1 LKRGDLITVIV
12 SRDYNK
18 PRPAV
23 VIQVSRSEGL
33 ESVTFLPLS
42 STILPEQLLYRVT
55 ILPSPENGLRKP
67 SQVMADKCSTL
78 PLQKVSAPFG
88 RLSADDMTAVN
99 RALAIFL
106 GFV

>member
-1 LKRGDLITVIV
+1 MRRGDLITVAMPGAY
-12 SRDYNK
+12 SK

-23 VIQVSRSEGL
+23 VIQVTRIEEL

-42 STILPEQLLYRVT
+42 STRLPEQVFRVT
-55 ILPSPENGLRKP
+55 VFPNSRNGLRKP

-78 PLQKVSAPFG
+78 PVEKVGPVFG
-88 RLSADDMTAVN
+88 RLSDDDMAAVN